1 MLCKHE
7 VVGSIPS
14 GSTISQIA
22 YRFATA
28 FWPLV
33 IDIVKEEYDR
43 PSLVWI
49 WGFQVTF
56 EVKTLSDKN
65 QAWACRHLSSRRETP
80 CMSFAEKRSN
90 VEGLLTDALA

>member
-7 VVGSIPS
+7 FVGSIPS

-28 FWPLV
+28 VRPLV

-49 WGFQVTF
+49 WGLQVTF
-56 EVKTLSDKN
+56 EMKTLSDKN
-65 QAWACRHLSSRRETP
+65 QAWACRHLSIRREIP
-80 CMSFAEKRSN
+80 MHEFC
-90 VEGLLTDALA
+90 